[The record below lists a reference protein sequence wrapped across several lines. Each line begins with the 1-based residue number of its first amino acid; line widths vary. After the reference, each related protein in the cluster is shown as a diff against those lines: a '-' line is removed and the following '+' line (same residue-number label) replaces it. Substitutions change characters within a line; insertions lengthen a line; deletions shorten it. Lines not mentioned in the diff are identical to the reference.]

1 MELDQLFA
9 GVTPVDIAGKT
20 ALITG
25 CSSGIG
31 KAAAC
36 ALAASGANLVLVAR
50 RADKLEEL
58 RAGILGRCPA
68 VEVTVVPGDVS
79 KDQLYDD
86 LQAKGLTTA
95 VDFLIANAGLARGK
109 EKVGEA
115 VLSDW
120 TEMMGANCM
129 GTFRLVNLML
139 PGMIA
144 RGAGHVI
151 ATGSIAGLEAY
162 EGGSVYCA
170 SKHALHAFM
179 KALRYETYS
188 KNVRCTVVAPGF
200 VGEGTEFS
208 AVRFKGDQAAVG
220 KVYENMEELKAT
232 DVAAQ
237 IVWAIKQP
245 PHVNLDL
252 IHVMPTCQGG
262 ATRTPRS
269 PASSLTAARARSSPP
284 PHPAPSLVLTT
295 PCPRGR
301 NPSCADGALNHR
313 ARRLGNRGEGVML
326 ARSCAEPLWSIREIV
341 QIVMMMAAVPLCRPG
356 VGC

>member
-9 GVTPVDIAGKT
+9 DLTTLDIAGKT

-31 KAAAC
+31 KATAC
-36 ALAASGANLVLVAR
+36 ALAASGTNLVLVAR

-58 RAGILGRCPA
+58 RKGIMERCPA

-79 KDQLYDD
+79 KDQLYND
-86 LQAKGLTTA
+86 LQAQGLTTA

-115 VLSDW
+115 GLEDW
-120 TEMMGANCM
+120 SEMMDANCM

-144 RGAGHVI
+144 RGFGHVI
-151 ATGSIAGLEAY
+151 ATGSIAGLEPY

-179 KALRYETYS
+179 KVLRYETYS
-188 KNVRCTVVAPGF
+188 KNVRCTTVAPGF

-208 AVRFKGDQAAVG
+208 AVRFKGDQAKAG
-220 KVYENMEELKAT
+220 SVYENMAELKAT

-237 IVWAIKQP
+237 IVWALKQP
-245 PHVNLDL
+245 PHVNLDM

-262 ATRTPRS
+262 ATRIHRS
-269 PASSLTAARARSSPP
+269 G
-284 PHPAPSLVLTT
+284 API
-295 PCPRGR
+295 
-301 NPSCADGALNHR
+301 A
-313 ARRLGNRGEGVML
+313 
-326 ARSCAEPLWSIREIV
+326 
-341 QIVMMMAAVPLCRPG
+341 
-356 VGC
+356 